1 MVRENLK
8 DLKLDGKKRSRQL
21 NYRLSTFTYRKFIE
35 HVDYKIYERGLSVVE
50 VNARKTST
58 TCPLCGCNDKKN
70 RINKEVFRCTKC
82 GFTFNAQ
89 YITCL
94 NLFSRS
100 NDGLVA
106 IRSGG

>member
-1 MVRENLK
+1 V
-8 DLKLDGKKRSRQL
+8 
-21 NYRLSTFTYRKFIE
+21 IE
-35 HVDYKIYERGLSVVE
+35 VD
-50 VNARKTST
+50 ARKTSI

-82 GFTFNAQ
+82 GFTFNAH
-89 YITCL
+89 YIACL

-106 IRSGG
+106 IRSGRLALFFRKAGPVVPVDVAPNEPSIEMRWLREKPVQVFKASLITER